1 MLLAPFPKSPS
12 REHILGTQS
21 TRHDSAVQRRGIC
34 QLEMRF
40 PLTANDTRRWPRHL
54 ERESSFPQREPSQT
68 LVVQILFRRAVKR
81 DAPAEFRC
89 QRCRDQVPQVEHMTT
104 PLSDN
109 HPIQA
114 ENPQELDRKS

>member
-12 REHILGTQS
+12 REDILGTQS
-21 TRHDSAVQRRGIC
+21 TLHDSAVQRRGIG

-40 PLTANDTRRWPRHL
+40 PLAANDTMRSLRHL
-54 ERESSFPQREPSQT
+54 ERESSFQQRGLSQT

-89 QRCRDQVPQVEHMTT
+89 QRCRDQVRQVEHMTT
-104 PLSDN
+104 LLSDN

-114 ENPQELDRKS
+114 ENPQEFG